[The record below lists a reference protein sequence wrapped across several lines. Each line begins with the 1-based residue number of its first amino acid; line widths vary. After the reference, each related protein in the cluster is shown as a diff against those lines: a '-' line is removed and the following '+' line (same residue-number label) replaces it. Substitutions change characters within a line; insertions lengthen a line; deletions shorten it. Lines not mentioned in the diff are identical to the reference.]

1 MESPTVG
8 ALLSPRGG
16 HLDYPQMLG
25 ASGIV
30 SCEVMTF
37 CLSKPLEMLVKLFQ
51 GRGMVLMT

>member
-1 MESPTVG
+1 MG
-8 ALLSPRGG
+8 ALVSPHGG

-37 CLSKPLEMLVKLFQ
+37 CLSKLLEMLVKLIQ

>member
-1 MESPTVG
+1 MG
-8 ALLSPRGG
+8 ALLSPCGG

-51 GRGMVLMT
+51 GHGMVLMT